1 MFGINLH
8 RNLQKMKRPDR
19 SGRASALDSQL
30 PLDRAAYATKQSVV
44 GAFVRAAVARESEAK
59 QQSEEWNHA
68 RLTRGDVNCTVRE
81 SPDVFPW
88 TESTKDSVPT

>member
-1 MFGINLH
+1 MPRINLH

-30 PLDRAAYATKQSVV
+30 PLDRAAYAAKQPVV

-59 QQSEEWNHA
+59 QQSEERDHA
-68 RLTRGDVNCTVRE
+68 RLTRGCEFYSSGAPNA
-81 SPDVFPW
+81 FPW
-88 TESTKDSVPT
+88 TESTKDSVPA

>member
-1 MFGINLH
+1 MLGINLH

-68 RLTRGDVNCTVRE
+68 RLTRGELSCIIAER
-81 SPDVFPW
+81 PDVFPW
-88 TESTKDSVPT
+88 TESTKGSVPE